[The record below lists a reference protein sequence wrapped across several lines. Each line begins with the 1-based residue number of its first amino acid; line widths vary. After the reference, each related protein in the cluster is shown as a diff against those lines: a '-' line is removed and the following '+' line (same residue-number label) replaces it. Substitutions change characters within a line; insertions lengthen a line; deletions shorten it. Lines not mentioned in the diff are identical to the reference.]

1 MTTWKSK
8 IGEMPDLQYI
18 EAFEPD
24 STAYAEW
31 LEGVMA
37 EPWFLALEALVQWT
51 GTWVGTE
58 QAFFAELRMRV
69 GEDVFSSPDFPSTLG
84 RLDEYIEIAIDGFC
98 GRNLMVWHHGELTEE
113 DLDHYDVPEWGPES
127 PILVC
132 QGRAAERPEYYE
144 AMCRFLVRGDALPL
158 AVLIFT
164 GEDRDFRRFG
174 TWIGKTEEL
183 LKKLRR
189 YDPNNDFVPYV
200 PRVLAKT
207 FRPADRHEDR
217 PAFGFDPP
225 DVLHPSGRAGY
236 LGFHRALGRWTPALA
251 EFGVR
256 IGRQKDAT
264 PYRPH
269 ETGEAGQ
276 RSTTRWTIEAPRW
289 KKRDELFR
297 YNGAPSKDLTVL
309 VNSWIAPRR

>member
-31 LEGVMA
+31 LQGVMA
-37 EPWFLALEALVQWT
+37 ESWFLALEALVQWT

-58 QAFFAELRMRV
+58 EDFFAELWMRV

-84 RLDEYIEIAIDGFC
+84 RLNDYIEIAIDGFC

-113 DLDHYDVPEWGPES
+113 DLDDYDVPEWGLES

-132 QGRAAERPEYYE
+132 QGRAAERPDYYE
-144 AMCRFLVRGDALPL
+144 AMCRFLVRGDAFPL

-164 GEDRDFRRFG
+164 GEYRDFRRFG

-183 LKKLRR
+183 LTKLRR
-189 YDPNNDFVPYV
+189 YDPNNDFVSYV

-207 FRPADRHEDR
+207 FRPADRHEDW
-217 PAFGFDPP
+217 PAFDFDPP
-225 DVLHPSGRAGY
+225 DVLYPSGRADY
-236 LGFHRALGRWTPALA
+236 LAFHRAMGRWTPALA

-256 IGRQKDAT
+256 IGRQKYAT
-264 PYRPH
+264 PYRSRK
-269 ETGEAGQ
+269 TGEIE
-276 RSTTRWTIEAPRW
+276 RRMTTRWTIEAPRW
-289 KKRDELFR
+289 KKRDDLFVDPDVSAR
-297 YNGAPSKDLTVL
+297 DLNVM